1 MNMREKNL
9 LLPAAIFL
17 LIFFFSF
24 STLTAQKIMDDYTN
38 EWKKGE
44 ALQKK
49 GLTKTAIDEVEK
61 IYRSAK
67 TNKNNPQII
76 KSLLF
81 KINLGKDISENAS
94 AKSIDSLEREI
105 TAAKE
110 SSKSLLQSIAAQLY
124 WNYFQQNRYKL
135 YQRTNTLNF
144 DKKDIAT
151 WTTDDLHQKIT
162 ELYLSS
168 LKDEA
173 LLQQTKLEPFDAIII
188 KGNTRNLRPTLFD
201 LLAHRALDY
210 FKSDERDITRPA
222 YAFEIKEAIA
232 FAPANEF
239 TQEHFITKDSAS
251 LHQKA
256 LVIYQELLS
265 LHQKD
270 IKPDAFIDADIE

>member
-1 MNMREKNL
+1 
-9 LLPAAIFL
+9 
-17 LIFFFSF
+17 
-24 STLTAQKIMDDYTN
+24 MDDYTN
-38 EWKKGE
+38 EWKKVE

-135 YQRTNTLNF
+135 YQRTNTLNSVSYTHLR
-144 DKKDIAT
+144 AHE
-151 WTTDDLHQKIT
+151 TD
-162 ELYLSS
+162 S
-168 LKDEA
+168 
-173 LLQQTKLEPFDAIII
+173 
-188 KGNTRNLRPTLFD
+188 
-201 LLAHRALDY
+201 
-210 FKSDERDITRPA
+210 
-222 YAFEIKEAIA
+222 
-232 FAPANEF
+232 
-239 TQEHFITKDSAS
+239 
-251 LHQKA
+251 
-256 LVIYQELLS
+256 
-265 LHQKD
+265 
-270 IKPDAFIDADIE
+270 